1 MGNGSLCLTRNLAGN
16 PVWIATL
23 MDVHER
29 WITYRGAVDAWECDQ
44 MQHMN
49 IQHFARRIGM
59 AERYLLAQFGLSSSA
74 LHGRQLHAVAR
85 REHIA
90 FAKELRAGCP
100 IVGRSVPI
108 AIGGGRQLRL
118 QHELINGIS
127 GDICMTACSEYAL
140 VDSGGVHHPWPE
152 ALVQAIDASASQA
165 ELSWRP
171 SAGDGGDGIECG
183 RGIVAE
189 DDCQA
194 CDVTREVLVR
204 LANHAGSHVGLE
216 KGRQWEDGRLAV
228 GSATLHLAIERHA
241 AILPGTMLQIRSAL
255 TRSSG
260 KIVHIEHHLQ
270 EAVTGREL
278 VTMATAHVFF
288 DVASRKAIALRDGL
302 TRPVSETAASPPA
315 LS

>member
-16 PVWIATL
+16 PVWIVTL
-23 MDVHER
+23 MDVRER

-44 MQHMN
+44 MLHMN

-90 FAKELRAGCP
+90 FAKEFRAGCP
-100 IVGRSVPI
+100 IVGRSVPV
-108 AIGGGRQLRL
+108 AVDRDHQLRL

-127 GDICMTACSEYAL
+127 GDICMTSRSEYAL

-152 ALVQAIDASASQA
+152 ALVQAIDATASRA
-165 ELSWRP
+165 EPSWRR
-171 SAGDGGDGIECG
+171 SDGDGGDGIECG
-183 RGIVAE
+183 RCIVSE

-194 CDVTREVLVR
+194 GDVTREVLAR
-204 LANHAGSHVGLE
+204 LANHAGNHAGLE
-216 KGRQWEDGRLAV
+216 KGRQWEAGRLTV

-241 AILPGTMLQIRSAL
+241 VMLPGTMLQIRSAL
-255 TRSSG
+255 THSSG
-260 KIVHIEHHLQ
+260 KIVHIEHHLLD
-270 EAVTGREL
+270 AVTGREL
-278 VTMATAHVFF
+278 ATMAAAHVFF
-288 DVASRKAIALRDGL
+288 DVASRKAIAVPDGL
-302 TRPVSETAASPPA
+302 ARPFSEAAASPPA

>member
-1 MGNGSLCLTRNLAGN
+1 
-16 PVWIATL
+16 

-59 AERYLLAQFGLSSSA
+59 AERYLLAQFGLSNNA
-74 LHGRQLHAVAR
+74 LHGQLHAVAR

-100 IVGRSVPI
+100 IVGRSLPV
-108 AIGGGRQLRL
+108 AVSGDHQLRL
-118 QHELINGIS
+118 RHELINGIS
-127 GDICMTACSEYAL
+127 GDICMTARSEYAL
-140 VDSGGVHHPWPE
+140 VDSGGAHHRWPE
-152 ALVQAIDASASQA
+152 ALVQAIDTSASQA
-165 ELSWRP
+165 EPSWRR

-183 RGIVAE
+183 RYIVSE
-189 DDCQA
+189 GDCQA
-194 CDVTREVLVR
+194 GDVTREVLVR
-204 LANHAGSHVGLE
+204 LANHAGSHIGLE
-216 KGRQWEDGRLAV
+216 KGRRWEDGRLTV

-255 TRSSG
+255 THSSG
-260 KIVHIEHHLQ
+260 KIVRIEHHFQ
-270 EAVTGREL
+270 DAATEREL

-288 DVASRKAIALRDGL
+288 DVARRKAIALPDGL
-302 TRPVSETAASPPA
+302 TRPVSETAASPSA
-315 LS
+315 FS

>member
-1 MGNGSLCLTRNLAGN
+1 MGNGSLCLTPNLAGN
-16 PVWIATL
+16 LVWIATL

-74 LHGRQLHAVAR
+74 LRERQLHVVAV

-100 IVGRSVPI
+100 IVGRSAPV
-108 AIGGGRQLRL
+108 AVGEDHQLRL

-127 GDICMTACSEYAL
+127 GDICMAARSEYAL
-140 VDSGGVHHPWPE
+140 VDSGGAHHPWPE
-152 ALVQAIDASASQA
+152 GLVQAIDASASQA
-165 ELSWRP
+165 EPRRRP
-171 SAGDGGDGIECG
+171 SAGDGGDSIECG
-183 RGIVAE
+183 RYIVSE
-189 DDCQA
+189 DDCHA
-194 CDVTREVLVR
+194 GDVTREVLVR

-216 KGRQWEDGRLAV
+216 KGRRWEDGRLTV

-241 AILPGTMLQIRSAL
+241 AILPGTMLQIQSAL
-255 TRSSG
+255 THSTG
-260 KIVHIEHHLQ
+260 KIVHAEHHLQ
-270 EAVTGREL
+270 DAVTRQKL
-278 VTMATAHVFF
+278 ATMATAHVFF
-288 DVASRKAIALRDGL
+288 DVASRKAIALPNGL
-302 TRPVSETAASPPA
+302 ARPVSENSPSA

>member
-59 AERYLLAQFGLSSSA
+59 AERYLLAHFGLSSSA

-100 IVGRSVPI
+100 IVGRSVPV
-108 AIGGGRQLRL
+108 AVSGDHQLRL
-118 QHELINGIS
+118 QHELINSIS
-127 GDICMTACSEYAL
+127 GVICMTACSEYAL
-140 VDSGGVHHPWPE
+140 VDSGGAHHPWPE
-152 ALVQAIDASASQA
+152 ALVLAIDASASQA
-165 ELSWRP
+165 EPPLRP
-171 SAGDGGDGIECG
+171 SAGDGGNGIECG
-183 RGIVAE
+183 RCIVSE

-194 CDVTREVLVR
+194 GDVTREVLVR

-216 KGRQWEDGRLAV
+216 KGRRWEDGRLAV

-260 KIVHIEHHLQ
+260 KIVHIEHQLLD
-270 EAVTGREL
+270 AVTGREL
-278 VTMATAHVFF
+278 ATMATAHVFF
-288 DVASRKAIALRDGL
+288 DVASRKAIAVPDGL
-302 TRPVSETAASPPA
+302 TRPISEAGVSPPA

>member
-1 MGNGSLCLTRNLAGN
+1 
-16 PVWIATL
+16 
-23 MDVHER
+23 MDVRER

-44 MQHMN
+44 MLHMN

-74 LHGRQLHAVAR
+74 LHGRQLHLVAA

-100 IVGRSVPI
+100 IVGRSVPV
-108 AIGGGRQLRL
+108 AIGGNHQLRL

-127 GDICMTACSEYAL
+127 GDPCMTACSEYAL
-140 VDSGGVHHPWPE
+140 VDSGGAHHPWPE
-152 ALVQAIDASASQA
+152 ALVQAIDAAASQA
-165 ELSWRP
+165 ESPLRP
-171 SAGDGGDGIECG
+171 SAGDGGNGIECG
-183 RGIVAE
+183 RCIVSE

-194 CDVTREVLVR
+194 GDVTREVLVR

-216 KGRQWEDGRLAV
+216 KGRQWEDGRLTV
-228 GSATLHLAIERHA
+228 GSATLHLTIERHA

-255 TRSSG
+255 THNSG
-260 KIVHIEHHLQ
+260 KIVHIEHHLLD
-270 EAVTGREL
+270 AVTGREFA
-278 VTMATAHVFF
+278 TMATAHVFF
-288 DVASRKAIALRDGL
+288 DVASRKAIAVPDGL
-302 TRPVSETAASPPA
+302 TRPVSEAAASPST

>member
-100 IVGRSVPI
+100 IVGRSVPV
-108 AIGGGRQLRL
+108 AVGGDHQLRL

-171 SAGDGGDGIECG
+171 SAGG
-183 RGIVAE
+183 
-189 DDCQA
+189 
-194 CDVTREVLVR
+194 
-204 LANHAGSHVGLE
+204 
-216 KGRQWEDGRLAV
+216 
-228 GSATLHLAIERHA
+228 
-241 AILPGTMLQIRSAL
+241 
-255 TRSSG
+255 SG